1 MRNNENCLPRE
12 MQNSDNDEALS
23 EQQQQS
29 LDSIDSG
36 IPFLSINPKEMAG
49 QAFEAVKRGE
59 VYFND
64 PSSLQLLTAS
74 MNGIVKK
81 FVPPKDPLDMLF
93 ETQNQE

>member
-1 MRNNENCLPRE
+1 
-12 MQNSDNDEALS
+12 MQNSDNDEASS

-49 QAFEAVKRGE
+49 QAFEAIKRGE

-74 MNGIVKK
+74 MNGIVKT
-81 FVPPKDPLDMLF
+81 FVPPKGPFDMLF
-93 ETQNQE
+93 EMQNQE